1 VWKSEFRKHFNA
13 IKVFNAHRATYAER
27 IELLENLKSIDQDW
41 APALE
46 IVISAF
52 REDWRERNALTAD
65 IICDMLEDCLG
76 YEITRN
82 FTDRTD
88 EAALKRRIR
97 EEYNR
102 AIEKIEEKAH
112 QKIRRLFKHNIFNY
126 ELPPHSILHEDLF
139 AEKTWQILGLT
150 PKQLIATAA
159 VTGGAIG
166 VFSSIG
172 GLLGAGWAALGGGKK
187 LAGSKVVG
195 MNLGGQQIRIGPI
208 DNYVL
213 LDRALIFYSHIIN
226 WAHGRR
232 DYPSGRP
239 ISEQPVSTGLT
250 TAEWNDKTKR
260 ECYAFYSAVRSHDF
274 EKKGVSRRAIKE
286 MLQGVLLEI
295 SHSEPRYGV
304 TAQS

>member
-102 AIEKIEEKAH
+102 AI
-112 QKIRRLFKHNIFNY
+112 
-126 ELPPHSILHEDLF
+126 
-139 AEKTWQILGLT
+139 
-150 PKQLIATAA
+150 
-159 VTGGAIG
+159 
-166 VFSSIG
+166 
-172 GLLGAGWAALGGGKK
+172 
-187 LAGSKVVG
+187 
-195 MNLGGQQIRIGPI
+195 
-208 DNYVL
+208 
-213 LDRALIFYSHIIN
+213 
-226 WAHGRR
+226 
-232 DYPSGRP
+232 
-239 ISEQPVSTGLT
+239 
-250 TAEWNDKTKR
+250 
-260 ECYAFYSAVRSHDF
+260 
-274 EKKGVSRRAIKE
+274 
-286 MLQGVLLEI
+286 
-295 SHSEPRYGV
+295 
-304 TAQS
+304 

>member
-112 QKIRRLFKHNIFNY
+112 PLCVNVS
-126 ELPPHSILHEDLF
+126 E
-139 AEKTWQILGLT
+139 T
-150 PKQLIATAA
+150 PT
-159 VTGGAIG
+159 
-166 VFSSIG
+166 
-172 GLLGAGWAALGGGKK
+172 
-187 LAGSKVVG
+187 
-195 MNLGGQQIRIGPI
+195 P
-208 DNYVL
+208 
-213 LDRALIFYSHIIN
+213 
-226 WAHGRR
+226 
-232 DYPSGRP
+232 
-239 ISEQPVSTGLT
+239 
-250 TAEWNDKTKR
+250 
-260 ECYAFYSAVRSHDF
+260 
-274 EKKGVSRRAIKE
+274 
-286 MLQGVLLEI
+286 
-295 SHSEPRYGV
+295 
-304 TAQS
+304 